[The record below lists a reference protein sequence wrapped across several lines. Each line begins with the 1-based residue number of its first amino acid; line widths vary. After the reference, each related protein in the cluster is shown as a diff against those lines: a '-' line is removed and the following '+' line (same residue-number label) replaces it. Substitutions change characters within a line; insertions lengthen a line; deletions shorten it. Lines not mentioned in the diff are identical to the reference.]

1 MVEVV
6 GEERIDDGKKA
17 IVRAVVGCV
26 EDAAPRL
33 HELLL
38 LLLLSSLVAAAR
50 VAIDKR
56 RCMM

>member
-6 GEERIDDGKKA
+6 GEERIDDGRKA

-38 LLLLSSLVAAAR
+38 LLLSSVVAAAR
-50 VAIDKR
+50 VAIDRR